1 MGAVVC
7 LRLVSPA
14 SVSKE
19 TFQEG
24 KISNTHT
31 EGVHIALSSWSLSY
45 PSYRSR
51 KLTMSGFMTRV
62 PSTKR
67 GYLILWLQDGASR
80 EEGGSWKRTF
90 RYCIYR
96 LGCLDVIQPMGMS
109 VSLRPSLP
117 TWLATKKRAREHKQ
131 LSYDCA
137 LNMQGTVMVAHACNL
152 STRQVETRRS
162 KAQGQI

>member
-1 MGAVVC
+1 MGSRGREGTRAIKSLGTHQVHGTLAIMGSMGAVVC

-67 GYLILWLQDGASR
+67 DYLILWLQDGASR

-90 RYCIYR
+90 R
-96 LGCLDVIQPMGMS
+96 
-109 VSLRPSLP
+109 
-117 TWLATKKRAREHKQ
+117 
-131 LSYDCA
+131 
-137 LNMQGTVMVAHACNL
+137 
-152 STRQVETRRS
+152 
-162 KAQGQI
+162 